1 MAHGHN
7 DGTVINGSSL
17 WISISPAALKQA
29 GAGFDLAAL
38 GPALIDFVG
47 GEDAASYNPDYMGI
61 WCAEVLL
68 RCKDTFELGQ
78 WAERVAAFLRSRGA
92 PRGTVLVAEFGR
104 EWAVEVF
111 PDGK

>member
-1 MAHGHN
+1 MDTTTGRSSTARPS
-7 DGTVINGSSL
+7 GSV
-17 WISISPAALKQA
+17 SPPPYSSR
-29 GAGFDLAAL
+29 
-38 GPALIDFVG
+38 PALIDFIG
-47 GEDAASYNPDYMGI
+47 DEDAASYNPDYVGT

-68 RCKDTFELGQ
+68 DCKDTFELGQ

-104 EWAVEVF
+104 EWAVKVH